1 MSAGLTALL
10 ALALISESGRV
21 PAGDIKRL
29 VISAAAAD
37 LLVETASIAFVEW
50 SGGEDVD
57 FSIEN
62 KGAELRLHAASGDL
76 LHLRLP
82 FGRSLEVQTQ
92 SGDVTLRGGFADLS
106 CVVTAG
112 NLVLTGRARTVE
124 IESLGGD
131 FSMDGNA
138 ETLKMTSVSGG
149 LSLRGSVGELRGRTT
164 SGDLQIEGELPSR
177 LQFQTVSGDIVVR
190 GRAKKTG
197 AWQLRTVSGDV
208 HLGINGGLHLR
219 AHTRSGVVTI
229 GGHEIEE
236 THFDRELRGG
246 GLELDTSTFSGDIQ
260 VD

>member
-1 MSAGLTALL
+1 MSAGIAAML
-10 ALALISESGRV
+10 ALALVSESGRV
-21 PAGDIKRL
+21 PAAEIKRL

-57 FSIEN
+57 FSVEN
-62 KGAELRLHAASGDL
+62 KGSELRLHVASGDL

-92 SGDVTLRGGFADLS
+92 AGDVTLRGGFADLS
-106 CVVTAG
+106 CAVTAG
-112 NLVLTGRARTVE
+112 NLVLSGRARAVE

-131 FSMDGNA
+131 FTLDGNA

-149 LSLRGSVGELRGRTT
+149 LSLRGNVTEIRARTT
-164 SGDLQIEGELPSR
+164 SGDLQIEGELPTR
-177 LQFQTVSGDIVVR
+177 LQFQTISGDIVVR
-190 GRAKKTG
+190 GRAKKSG

-208 HLGINGGLHLR
+208 RLGIIGGLHLR
-219 AHTRSGVVTI
+219 AHTRSGAVTL
-229 GGHEIEE
+229 GGHELEE
-236 THFDRELRGG
+236 THFDKEIRGG
-246 GLELDTSTFSGDIQ
+246 GMELDTSTFSGDIQ